1 MSKIKYAF
9 ILVLP
14 FIITACQITKPKD
27 IASIEQQWKTHQQ
40 TLEQINTFRVNG
52 SIAQISEKTRNYGR
66 FLITQQSVNHFE
78 VKLTTPIGTNILTLK
93 SEPDFAELINK
104 NGNRYSDTNIENLMK
119 KVSNVNIPF
128 NSLHN
133 WLKGYSNS
141 INDKLDNSGRL
152 VSTEF
157 MQNNNKWNL
166 KIPSYSTYT
175 YKNQKIDLPA
185 IIELNHDG
193 ENIRLKISNWILQ

>member
-14 FIITACQITKPKD
+14 FIITACHINKPKD
-27 IASIEQQWKTHQQ
+27 TASIEQQWKTHQQ
-40 TLEQINTFRVNG
+40 ILEQINTFRVNG

-66 FLITQQSVNHFE
+66 FLITQESVNHFE
-78 VKLTTPIGTNILTLK
+78 VKLTTPVGTNILTLK
-93 SEPDFAELINK
+93 SEPDFAELIDK
-104 NGNRYSDTNIENLMK
+104 NGNHYSDTNIENLMK

-133 WLKGYSNS
+133 WLKGYSDS
-141 INDKLDNSGRL
+141 SSDKLDNSGRL
-152 VSTEF
+152 ASTEF
-157 MQNNNKWNL
+157 MQNNNRWKL
-166 KIPSYSTYT
+166 KISSYSTYT
-175 YKNQKIDLPA
+175 YKNEKIDLPA
-185 IIELNHDG
+185 IIELNHDE